1 MKLTELSWL
10 GIAGALLAIAGE
22 IGPGFTAFGL
32 AAGEW
37 QVVSTAGAVLIALVG
52 SGVKEMRDAKKVQ

>member
-22 IGPGFTAFGL
+22 IGPEFTAFGL

-52 SGVKEMRDAKKVQ
+52 SVAKEMRDAKVQ

>member
-10 GIAGALLAIAGE
+10 GIAGALLAIAAE
-22 IGPGFTAFGL
+22 ISPEFKAFGL

-37 QVVSTAGAVLIALVG
+37 QVVSTAGAVMVALVA
-52 SGVKEMRDAKKVQ
+52 SAVKEMRDAKAE